1 MALGANTPTN
11 LASRFKQR
19 YNKEISQLVPMT
31 ADILRSIK
39 FRPDLALGASA
50 EFDV

>member
-1 MALGANTPTN
+1 MAGENTPTS

-19 YNKEISQLVPMT
+19 YNKEISQIVPMT
-31 ADILRSIK
+31 ADILRSIN
-39 FRPDLALGASA
+39 FRADLKLGASA